1 MNYFENIEGLLE
13 ESKGNIE
20 NIEKKTERSANEA
33 ANDVHDDSF
42 ATELASLSQDK
53 IIEIAYQNLE
63 SLTTLSVL
71 ASIGEDITEAYD
83 ILKTRLN
90 ACLDCITDKE
100 VKKEILTAMKKAFGS
115 EKNLDIETS
124 KSR

>member
-13 ESKGNIE
+13 ESKGNTE
-20 NIEKKTERSANEA
+20 NIEKKTERSANDVT
-33 ANDVHDDSF
+33 NDVHDDSF

-71 ASIGEDITEAYD
+71 ASIGEDITETYD

-100 VKKEILTAMKKAFGS
+100 VKKNIDCH
-115 EKNLDIETS
+115 EKSIW
-124 KSR
+124 

>member
-1 MNYFENIEGLLE
+1 MKTL
-13 ESKGNIE
+13 K
-20 NIEKKTERSANEA
+20 KKTERSANEA

-42 ATELASLSQDK
+42 VTKLASLSQDK

>member
-13 ESKGNIE
+13 KSKGDIE
-20 NIEKKTERSANEA
+20 NFEKKTERSANKA
-33 ANDVHDDSF
+33 TNDVHDDSF
-42 ATELASLSQDK
+42 ATKLANLSQDK

-90 ACLDCITDKE
+90 ACLDCIADKE

-115 EKNLDIETS
+115 EENLDIETS